1 MSKYDEFNV
10 VEFCKKIYE
19 NHGKDYLYSDNLSFR
34 NMSIDDQRSYVTVFN
49 QLDYDNS
56 DARKV
61 YRVMSGGE
69 DYEYDYN
76 KKKKIQDKLNL
87 EFDRRYDDELV
98 MLYKFIDNKVIKSEK
113 WLGEKRYAIWD
124 YHIDTY
130 SVEVRAFFAAYRLY
144 MKSKELKIKASDM
157 IDIYQMMSYH
167 FYGFGKQKDNVSI
180 IQSVIENPNERYEEV
195 LK

>member
-1 MSKYDEFNV
+1 MSKYGEFNV

-19 NHGKDYLYSDNLSFR
+19 SYRKDYLYSDNLSFR
-34 NMSIDDQRSYVTVFN
+34 NMSMDDLRSYVTVFN
-49 QLDYDNS
+49 QLDYNNS
-56 DARKV
+56 DAKKV
-61 YRVMSGGE
+61 YRIMSSGE

-98 MLYKFIDNKVIKSEK
+98 MLYKFIDNEVIKPEK
-113 WLGEKRYAIWD
+113 WLGERRYAIWD
-124 YHIDTY
+124 YHIDT
-130 SVEVRAFFAAYRLY
+130 SSTEVRAFFAAYRLY

-167 FYGFGKQKDNVSI
+167 FYGFAKQKDNISI
-180 IQSVIENPNERYEEV
+180 IQSVIENPDERYEEV